1 MQQVDLHGLP
11 PCSLS
16 IQCLRLLDD
25 LDDPD
30 ITQKFRQVSLTEDGQ
45 DERLLGQLRTHLPDC
60 PTCSAVLAKAR
71 RVRAQQRAVLRE
83 LLNESEASVAS
94 TTAQVLAVIHRG
106 QESGSRPG
114 SLDKRVGYYLQ
125 EIAMTPGVP
134 ELNGNHHELR
144 PDSHSWLFNALILA
158 TVAAVVLFAIGILD
172 RYISRPEPAGKVVDS
187 NGWNSVVVGLTLAAP
202 GVAKLMGIYNYN
214 PASGKRTELVPSSQ
228 APADVQ
234 LDGVSPDGHNLLYQA
249 STNGHTLYS
258 TLMPVNGKG
267 FFYELDD
274 VDAGNAIWMDR
285 GHVLVAMVHSGVE
298 LVDINTGASKNLFST
313 LRVDRLVFY
322 HNPYMYFVGA
332 SALYRINSV
341 SADSTPQVVTISAA
355 GKGSSFWL
363 SPDGSTI
370 YYADSED
377 TGGPGIHS
385 VSSDGTRTGKV
396 LSGDVTPAVYVEP
409 IGFADDNLLEAIRV
423 SSGKFQV
430 IKYAAS
436 GEQFQVVVDDAAP
449 QAISLCGPEV
459 AVPMCDGNVVLAPS
473 GHGLVVNAFYPDG
486 YQRVWFDDLATGKKS
501 LLMKLASDM
510 HVQLPGWDRIP
521 VAAA

>member
-16 IQCLRLLDD
+16 IHCLRLLDD

-30 ITQKFRQVSLTEDGQ
+30 ITQKFRQVSLTED
-45 DERLLGQLRTHLPDC
+45 EHLLGQLRTHLPDC

-125 EIAMTPGVP
+125 EIAITPGVP
-134 ELNGNHHELR
+134 ELNDNHHELR
-144 PDSHSWLFNALILA
+144 PGSHSWLLSALTLA

-172 RYISRPEPAGKVVDS
+172 HYFSRPEPAGKVVDS

-202 GVAKLMGIYNYN
+202 GVARLMGIYNYN

-258 TLMPVNGKG
+258 TLVPVNGKG
-267 FFYELDD
+267 FFYELND
-274 VDAGNAIWMDR
+274 VDAGNAIWMDSGR
-285 GHVLVAMVHSGVE
+285 VLVATVHSGVE
-298 LVDINTGASKNLFST
+298 LVDIHTGVSKNLFPT

-363 SPDGSTI
+363 SPDGLTI

-385 VSSDGTRTGKV
+385 VSSDGTRAVEV
-396 LSGDVTPAVYVEP
+396 LSGDVTPAGYVEP
-409 IGFADDNLLEAIRV
+409 IGFADDNSLEAIRV

-436 GEQFQVVVDDAAP
+436 GEQFQIVVDDAAP
-449 QAISLCGPEV
+449 QAISLCGAEV
-459 AVPMCDGNVVLAPS
+459 AAPMCDGNVVLAPS

>member
-1 MQQVDLHGLP
+1 
-11 PCSLS
+11 
-16 IQCLRLLDD
+16 
-25 LDDPD
+25 
-30 ITQKFRQVSLTEDGQ
+30 
-45 DERLLGQLRTHLPDC
+45 
-60 PTCSAVLAKAR
+60 
-71 RVRAQQRAVLRE
+71 
-83 LLNESEASVAS
+83 
-94 TTAQVLAVIHRG
+94 
-106 QESGSRPG
+106 
-114 SLDKRVGYYLQ
+114 
-125 EIAMTPGVP
+125 
-134 ELNGNHHELR
+134 
-144 PDSHSWLFNALILA
+144 
-158 TVAAVVLFAIGILD
+158 
-172 RYISRPEPAGKVVDS
+172 
-187 NGWNSVVVGLTLAAP
+187 
-202 GVAKLMGIYNYN
+202 LMGIYNYN

-267 FFYELDD
+267 FFYELSD
-274 VDAGNAIWMDR
+274 VDAGNAIWMDS
-285 GHVLVAMVHSGVE
+285 GHVLVATMHNGVE
-298 LVDINTGASKNLFST
+298 LVDINRGASKNLFPT

-377 TGGPGIHS
+377 TGGTGIHS
-385 VSSDGTRTGKV
+385 VSSDGTRAVEV
-396 LSGDVTPAVYVEP
+396 LSGDVTPAGYVKP
-409 IGFADDNLLEAIRV
+409 IGFADDNSLEAIRV
-423 SSGKFQV
+423 NSGKFQV